1 MNRALWV
8 AVANYSKIKL
18 YLLVDSLAKQFE
30 TTVTSG
36 PIKVIE
42 NERRHWV
49 LLRAQD
55 AACAECA
62 AVSPCVLCAL
72 CSAHGVAPC
81 RIIDSAQPAIR
92 MVMPNLGAIPAIACC
107 ST

>member
-55 AACAECA
+55 ADLCRVCSCV
-62 AVSPCVLCAL
+62 AVCAL
-72 CSAHGVAPC
+72 CAVQCPRSRA
-81 RIIDSAQPAIR
+81 
-92 MVMPNLGAIPAIACC
+92 MPDN
-107 ST
+107 